1 MFFRFLSKQCAVAIF
16 SEKKVCSKCCTSHL
30 KESFNA
36 ALTEERKETAK
47 QLSPSKKIKNMKSCS
62 KEKLA
67 STLGRKNKMYFCKV
81 KSISRFD

>member
-1 MFFRFLSKQCAVAIF
+1 MFFRFLSKQCVVAIF

-47 QLSPSKKIKNMKSCS
+47 QLSLQKKKNKKSCS

-67 STLGRKNKMYFCKV
+67 LTLGRKNKMYFCKV
-81 KSISRFD
+81 KSISIFD